1 MNTGVSASTF
11 PADGVTTVMYK
22 LQGYLTLL
30 IKNPALENKK
40 LLKWNDESIALIGKH
55 LFNVKKRYAY
65 GK

>member
-1 MNTGVSASTF
+1 MEGIKTAMNTGVSASTF

-40 LLKWNDESIALIGKH
+40 LLK
-55 LFNVKKRYAY
+55 
-65 GK
+65 

>member
-40 LLKWNDESIALIGKH
+40 PLKRDDESI
-55 LFNVKKRYAY
+55 V
-65 GK
+65 